1 MKELNF
7 HNNNH
12 RDFSVK
18 EGDKLVK
25 RLAGHIGLRKLDLSL
40 LRIGREGWTTIITS
54 SESTIQTYFILI
66 FTKLTLKGQGLYHL
80 GLMGTMFSENSNSRT
95 F

>member
-1 MKELNF
+1 MKELYF

-40 LRIGREGWTTIITS
+40 LRIGREGWTTIS
-54 SESTIQTYFILI
+54 SLLQNPQS
-66 FTKLTLKGQGLYHL
+66 KLTL
-80 GLMGTMFSENSNSRT
+80 S
-95 F
+95 

>member
-1 MKELNF
+1 MAECEWSNILHALVAALRKFNSMKELNF

-12 RDFSVK
+12 RYFSVK

-40 LRIGREGWTTIITS
+40 LRIGREGWTTIS
-54 SESTIQTYFILI
+54 SLLQNPQS
-66 FTKLTLKGQGLYHL
+66 KLT
-80 GLMGTMFSENSNSRT
+80 
-95 F
+95 